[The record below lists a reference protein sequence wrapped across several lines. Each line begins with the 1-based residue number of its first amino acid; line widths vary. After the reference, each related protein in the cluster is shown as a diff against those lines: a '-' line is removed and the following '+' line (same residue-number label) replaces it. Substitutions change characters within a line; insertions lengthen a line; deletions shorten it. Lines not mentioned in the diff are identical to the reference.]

1 MTKIFKVLG
10 KRGRITIPYEIR
22 QSVGFRY
29 NDILSFAEQDDNTV
43 IIKREK
49 VCDNCQNI
57 AREEKP
63 VPIVE
68 LLDDLSDEEQKEALI
83 HLSVKWAQKQG
94 GGNN

>member
-22 QSVGFRY
+22 QRVGFRY

-63 VPIVE
+63 VSIVE